1 MVFSS
6 ADYEFFNVYL
16 ALEIK
21 EVSCAAVSI
30 IEPSMSLADQPRSF
44 LAFVDGVRSAIQ
56 IATAF

>member
-44 LAFVDGVRSAIQ
+44 LAFVDGVKRSLSNN
-56 IATAF
+56 

>member
-30 IEPSMSLADQPRSF
+30 IEASMSLADQHRSF
-44 LAFVDGVRSAIQ
+44 LAFVGGVKRSLSNN
-56 IATAF
+56 